1 MAKKSDK
8 DRTSY
13 PNNQTSNPT
22 HHDSAQPQQHK
33 TSKKHV
39 IDKDPLSLYLY
50 QISKYSLLNAEGE
63 QRVGKKIHDL
73 QQELKVLKAQLEPDE
88 HEPSNPAP
96 AAIPVSESAD
106 GSPADVINKNLTET
120 LGSSVQGGTGSTA
133 SLTEAIRLTEEK
145 LRTAKQEMI
154 TANLRL
160 VVSIAKAYQHR
171 GLNLLDLI
179 DEGNIGLL
187 EAVERYDYARGYR
200 FSTYATWWIRQA
212 IIKSLSDQGRIIR
225 IPVHMLNTIRKCFY
239 ASKQLTQELGRT
251 PEISEL
257 AERVEMPEEK
267 VLKVIEFSQNTASL
281 DSAIDDENKSS
292 LSDVI
297 RDEEGLDPYTEAFSV
312 TMKEL
317 LDCVL
322 DGLSTRETTVLR
334 LRFGLSGEDPHTLE
348 ETGKVLGI
356 TRERVRQIQERAIEK
371 LRQTKEL
378 SECE

>member
-1 MAKKSDK
+1 MTKRSDQDRKSF
-8 DRTSY
+8 
-13 PNNQTSNPT
+13 PLNQTSDSTN
-22 HHDSAQPQQHK
+22 HNSAQPKRQK
-33 TSKKHV
+33 TSKRHA

-50 QISKYSLLNAEGE
+50 QISKYPLLNAEGE

-73 QQELKVLKAQLEPDE
+73 QQELKALKAQREIGQQSGAQNTAAL
-88 HEPSNPAP
+88 NPA
-96 AAIPVSESAD
+96 AD
-106 GSPADVINKNLTET
+106 TSFD
-120 LGSSVQGGTGSTA
+120 
-133 SLTEAIRLTEEK
+133 EAIRLTEENLK
-145 LRTAKQEMI
+145 AAKQEMI
-154 TANLRL
+154 TSNLRL

-187 EAVERYDYARGYR
+187 EAVERYDYSRGYR

-212 IIKSLSDQGRIIR
+212 IIKSLADQGRIIR

-239 ASKQLTQELGRT
+239 ASKQLTQELGRA

-257 AERVEMPEEK
+257 AERVEMTEEK

-281 DSAIDDENKSS
+281 DSAIDDDNKSS

-297 RDEEGLDPYTEAFSV
+297 SDEEGLDPYSEAFSV

-371 LRQTKEL
+371 LRQRKEL

>member
-1 MAKKSDK
+1 MAKRSDK
-8 DRTSY
+8 DRKSF
-13 PNNQTSNPT
+13 PLNQTPESTN
-22 HHDSAQPQQHK
+22 HESAQADRQ
-33 TSKKHV
+33 KKNKRHAT
-39 IDKDPLSLYLY
+39 DKDPLSLYLY

-63 QRVGKKIHDL
+63 QRIGKKIHDL
-73 QQELKVLKAQLEPDE
+73 QQQLKVLIAQKEKAQQND
-88 HEPSNPAP
+88 SQ
-96 AAIPVSESAD
+96 D
-106 GSPADVINKNLTET
+106 
-120 LGSSVQGGTGSTA
+120 TA
-133 SLTEAIRLTEEK
+133 VTSLAVDPFIDEAIQKTKGDLK
-145 LRTAKQEMI
+145 AAKQEMI
-154 TANLRL
+154 TSNLRL

-187 EAVERYDYARGYR
+187 EAVERFDYSRGYR

-212 IIKSLSDQGRIIR
+212 IIKSLADQGRIIR

-239 ASKQLTQELGRT
+239 ASKQLTQELGRA

-257 AERVEMPEEK
+257 AERVEMTEEK
-267 VLKVIEFSQNTASL
+267 VLKVIEFSQNTTSL
-281 DSAIDDENKSS
+281 DSAIDDDNKSS
-292 LSDVI
+292 LSSVI
-297 RDEEGLDPYTEAFSV
+297 SDEEGLDPYSEAFSV

-371 LRQTKEL
+371 LRQRKEL